1 MTGVAEDR
9 RSEAE
14 VERNLEDAQPA
25 KGDPDAGG
33 TSRRNLPKFST
44 RDWLG
49 IVVGVAGT
57 IALFLIAGDCE
68 DRNIKGEEQGDGLV
82 QVAGG
87 CAIRFLLAVGAFL
100 VNLAHITGILI
111 FESIGY
117 QGRAE
122 KVIAGLTLFGT
133 PAAIVIA
140 LLVGPA

>member
-1 MTGVAEDR
+1 M
-9 RSEAE
+9 
-14 VERNLEDAQPA
+14 ERNLENAEPA
-25 KGDPDAGG
+25 KDDPTAGG

-44 RDWLG
+44 RDLLG

-68 DRNIKGEEQGDGLV
+68 DPSIKKEEQGDGAV

-87 CAIRFLLAVGAFL
+87 CAIRFLIAVGAFL
-100 VNLAHITGILI
+100 VNFAHITGIVI

-122 KVIAGLTLFGT
+122 KIIAGLTLFGT
-133 PAAIVIA
+133 PAAIVIS
-140 LLVGPA
+140 LLIGPA